1 MMVATTLQRCV
12 PFVSGMSTSAT
23 YDAKAHICE
32 KRSGDVTV
40 AYRGAI
46 GVPSGS
52 GSDTPTWLVGAGR
65 VSSGPLG
72 LQPIA
77 SYFLTC
83 HSLESRG
90 T

>member
-1 MMVATTLQRCV
+1 VWTLARVYVCVCLTVLRRCYV
-12 PFVSGMSTSAT
+12 CSKNS
-23 YDAKAHICE
+23 E
-32 KRSGDVTV
+32 WRE
-40 AYRGAI
+40 
-46 GVPSGS
+46 S
-52 GSDTPTWLVGAGR
+52 GSDTPVWLVGAGR